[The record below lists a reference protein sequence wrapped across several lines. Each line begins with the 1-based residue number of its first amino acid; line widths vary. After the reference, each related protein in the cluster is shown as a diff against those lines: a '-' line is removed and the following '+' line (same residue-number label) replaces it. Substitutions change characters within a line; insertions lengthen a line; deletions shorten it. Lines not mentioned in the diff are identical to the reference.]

1 VVDLL
6 VGKGRKKLET
16 SHFVGICHPERTT
29 GRKKVEKV
37 TTKRKKMDKLLDKF
51 ENNLDKFENN
61 LDQFKEDLK
70 DLKQIMEGLR
80 EAMAS
85 EAAASEDV
93 ASEAASVASQIKDKK
108 PRRVKKPC
116 RVIFNYF
123 PRFKT
128 KQKKIHPPINQFH
141 SDLDRQT
148 ATQLFHLLN
157 NYRPK
162 IETKQKKKKRL
173 KKKGRG
179 SRGWQGGHS
188 YQETTNCP
196 PWCQSLEF

>member
-1 VVDLL
+1 
-6 VGKGRKKLET
+6 LE
-16 SHFVGICHPERTT
+16 ICHPERTT
-29 GRKKVEKV
+29 GRKQVEKV
-37 TTKRKKMDKLLDKF
+37 TTKRKNMDKLLDKF

-85 EAAASEDV
+85 EAAASEAAASEDV
-93 ASEAASVASQIKDKK
+93 ASEAASVASQIKNKK

-116 RVIFNYF
+116 RVVFNYF
-123 PRFKT
+123 PRFRT
-128 KQKKIHPPINQFH
+128 KQKKIHPPVNQFH

-162 IETKQKKKKRL
+162 IKTKQKKKKRL
-173 KKKGRG
+173 KKKG
-179 SRGWQGGHS
+179 
-188 YQETTNCP
+188 
-196 PWCQSLEF
+196 

>member
-1 VVDLL
+1 
-6 VGKGRKKLET
+6 LE
-16 SHFVGICHPERTT
+16 ICHPERTT

-37 TTKRKKMDKLLDKF
+37 TTKRKNMDKLLDKF

-61 LDQFKEDLK
+61 LDQFNEDLK

-85 EAAASEDV
+85 EAAASEDAASEDV
-93 ASEAASVASQIKDKK
+93 ASEAASVASRIKDKK

-116 RVIFNYF
+116 RVVFNDF

-128 KQKKIHPPINQFH
+128 KQKKIHPPNKPINQFH

-162 IETKQKKKKRL
+162 IETKQKKKKLL